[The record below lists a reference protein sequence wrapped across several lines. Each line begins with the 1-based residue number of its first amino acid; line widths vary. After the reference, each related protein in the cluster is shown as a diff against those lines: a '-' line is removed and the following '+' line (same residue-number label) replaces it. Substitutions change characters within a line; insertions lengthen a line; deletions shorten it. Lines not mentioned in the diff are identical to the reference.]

1 MDMPQIPALD
11 TLTEAPAQPD
21 NKKRNKLIKHGIA
34 TCRSMRS
41 KLIKLWDISVLY
53 RKGKPFNTQTDE
65 DRVAV
70 NLDWSYTSIK
80 QASLFSQV
88 PAVRVNHP
96 PQTTSKEIAP
106 WLHAYEQ
113 RINDSM
119 VTGSIESVMYETLPD
134 CINASGIGIAIVAH
148 ETITEPRDVPKVDL
162 KALSPEVQQ
171 QIMQTG
177 FMPDGSPLE
186 METIPW
192 VLDKRYTISR
202 ISPSDFLWPI
212 SFTGSDFDNAP
223 WIGRSGRITWP
234 EAKRR
239 WNLDEANKDKYLGD
253 NRKTDERINHD
264 GDIEKDMDNEDWVSF
279 DEIYYKA
286 EKYDESVKQFSAINH
301 LIFVQGQDEPV
312 VDEPWKGQEVDK
324 ESGELI
330 GALKYPIRVLSL
342 AYITD
347 EPIPPSDSAIARP
360 QVNEL
365 NKSRTQMMLQ
375 RQHSFPIRT
384 FDVNRIDP
392 AIQYNLMRGVWQGM
406 IPVQGNGQNAIT
418 EVSRSSFPQ
427 ENFTF
432 DSIIKADASLMW
444 QVGQDPLGN
453 DIETRGEANV
463 VQSNFQTRIGMQRA
477 RVGKFFCSI
486 AEVLGG
492 LLSIYEDPSSF
503 GEGFSPQV
511 SRTLAYSILAD
522 STVLLDS
529 NQRLKKIVDFT
540 NMFAKSGWVNLEP
553 VLKEAATLSGL
564 DPAVV
569 IMAPQP
575 KQPVEPNISLR
586 FTGVEDMSNP
596 LALAFLIASG
606 QAPSPELIQKAKQL
620 IEMSTIPPAPQVPQL
635 GPDGNLLPPSPTGA
649 ETLPKPA
656 TPAIG
661 EANPQMSA
669 MNKINQR
676 ILTREGGEQ

>member
-1 MDMPQIPALD
+1 MNPLNPTDPTATILPAA
-11 TLTEAPAQPD
+11 EPVAPD
-21 NKKRNKLIKHGIA
+21 NKKRNKLIKQGVA
-34 TCRSMRS
+34 VCKNYRS
-41 KLIKLWDISVLY
+41 KLIKNWDVSISY
-53 RKGKPFNTQTDE
+53 RKGKPYTTQSDE

-70 NLDWSYTSIK
+70 NLDWSYTKMK

-106 WLHAYEQ
+106 WLHSYEQ
-113 RINDSM
+113 RINDM
-119 VTGSIESVMYETLPD
+119 MAQGGIEAVMYEVLPD
-134 CINASGIGIAIVAH
+134 CINAAGIGSAIVAH
-148 ETITEPRDVPKVDL
+148 EAITEMREVPKQDL
-162 KALSPEVQQ
+162 SSLPPEVQAQ
-171 QIMQTG
+171 VSQTG
-177 FMPDGSPLE
+177 MMPDGTPLE
-186 METIPW
+186 MDTVPF

-202 ISPSDFLWPI
+202 ISPSDLLWPI

-223 WIGRSGRITWP
+223 WIGRSGRVTWA
-234 EAKRR
+234 EAQRR
-239 WNLDEANKDKYLGD
+239 WNLPEAEKSKYVGD
-253 NRKTDERINHD
+253 ARKLEDRLNHD
-264 GDIEKDMDNEDWVSF
+264 TEAERDQEVEEFVSF
-279 DEIYYKA
+279 DEIFLKA
-286 EKYDESVKQFSAINH
+286 EKFDASVKQFAAIWH
-301 LIFVQGQDEPV
+301 LVFITGRDEPV
-312 VDEPWKGQEVDK
+312 TDEAWKGQEIDK
-324 ESGELI
+324 ESGDLI
-330 GALKYPIRVLSL
+330 GALKYPIRTFTLS
-342 AYITD
+342 YISD

-406 IPVQGNGQNAIT
+406 IPVQGNGQNVIT

-432 DSIIKADASLMW
+432 DSIIKADASLAW

-463 VQSNFQTRIGMQRA
+463 VQTNFQTRIGMERA
-477 RVGKFFCSI
+477 KVGKFFCSI
-486 AEVLGG
+486 AEVMGG

-503 GEGFSPQV
+503 GEGFKPAV
-511 SRTLAYSILAD
+511 SKTLAYSILAD

-553 VLKEAATLSGL
+553 VLREAATLSGL
-564 DPAVV
+564 DPSVV
-569 IMAPQP
+569 IVPPQP
-575 KQPVEPNISLR
+575 KEPVEPNISLR
-586 FTGVEDMSNP
+586 LTGTEDLMNP
-596 LALAFLIASG
+596 LALALLMKSG
-606 QAPSPELIQKAKQL
+606 QAPDQKL
-620 IEMSTIPPAPQVPQL
+620 IEEAKKLIEESVIPPAPEVPQL
-635 GPDGNLLPPSPTGA
+635 GPDGQLLPPTSTDTPD
-649 ETLPKPA
+649 PA

-661 EANPQMSA
+661 EANPNFSA
-669 MNKINQR
+669 MNKVNQR
-676 ILTREGGEQ
+676 VLDRTK